1 MTIAARLGAAAMA
14 TKINTAIAILIRS
27 AYHTGGVK
35 LEPSLM
41 LKI

>member
-1 MTIAARLGAAAMA
+1 MTIAARLGAAAMVA
-14 TKINTAIAILIRS
+14 KINAAIAILILS

-35 LEPSLM
+35 LEPSLL